1 LAAASDVAI
10 VCVGFGG
17 EWQSEGFDRPDMEPP
32 GQQHALVEQVAA
44 ANLRTVVVLN
54 TGSPITMPWLN
65 RVAAVVKAWY
75 PGQECSNAI
84 AHVLFGDVTPSGKL
98 PQTFPVRME
107 DNPAYLNFP
116 GENGKVYYGE
126 GLFVGYRYYD
136 KKRIDPL
143 FPFGFGLS
151 YPTFSYSPLRLSA
164 QEINPDDTLQGSVD
178 ITNTG
183 PRAGKEW
190 CSCMCETSRRG

>member
-17 EWQSEGFDRPDMEPP
+17 EWQSEGFDRPDMELP

-98 PQTFPVRME
+98 PQT
-107 DNPAYLNFP
+107 LP
-116 GENGKVYYGE
+116 G
-126 GLFVGYRYYD
+126 
-136 KKRIDPL
+136 
-143 FPFGFGLS
+143 
-151 YPTFSYSPLRLSA
+151 A
-164 QEINPDDTLQGSVD
+164 
-178 ITNTG
+178 
-183 PRAGKEW
+183 
-190 CSCMCETSRRG
+190 RGG